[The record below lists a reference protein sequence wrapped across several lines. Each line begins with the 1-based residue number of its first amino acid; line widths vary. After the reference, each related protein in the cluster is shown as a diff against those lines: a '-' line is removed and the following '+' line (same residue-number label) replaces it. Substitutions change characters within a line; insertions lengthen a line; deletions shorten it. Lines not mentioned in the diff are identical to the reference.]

1 MTKSK
6 ITEIFKRFDD
16 EKYNTF
22 THGVDFELIVHDREH
37 GSYLHTGIGSG
48 EDMSKMALYSLTS
61 LYISSGAKEKVSIEQ
76 FAESVKSLLINAY
89 NTDLFGI
96 KVIDGGSADG
106 QD

>member
-6 ITEIFKRFDD
+6 MTEFFKRFDD

-22 THGVDFELIVHDREH
+22 SHGVDFELIVHDREH

-48 EDMSKMALYSLTS
+48 EDMSLMALYSLTS
-61 LYISSGAKEKVSIEQ
+61 LYISSGAKDKVSIEQ

-89 NTDLFGI
+89 NTDIFGI
-96 KVIDGGSADG
+96 SQIEGGSQNG